1 MRSSISKRL
10 RLRPSGSV
18 KRGSAGR
25 RHLMTDKPMQRKR
38 RLRGAHSVHGNDMT
52 RIRRAMLA

>member
-10 RLRPSGSV
+10 RLRPSGSI

-25 RHLMTDKPMQRKR
+25 RHLMTGKPMRRKR
-38 RLRGAHSVHGNDMT
+38 RLRGANNVHDNDLA
-52 RIRRAMLA
+52 RIRRAMCA

>member
-10 RLRPSGSV
+10 RLRPSGSI

-25 RHLMTDKPMQRKR
+25 RHLMTNKTMRRKR
-38 RLRGAHSVHGNDMT
+38 RLRGTHCVHYNDMA
-52 RIRRAMLA
+52 RIRLAMCT